1 MSGPISIQIFV
12 LIDALGWPV
21 VSKLNFL
28 PDLLPYRRSLR
39 TVLGYSSGAIPS
51 ILTGRVPADHGHWN
65 LLYYDPSGSPFR
77 WLRVFDFLPRRLL
90 DNRIGRRLLKE
101 VGRRLLGLGPLFEVC
116 VPPHLLPWF
125 NWIEKRNIYAP
136 AGIGGGGS
144 IFDEMVQLH
153 IPHRVYS
160 YHQFTDAEILRSA
173 AKALEQG
180 HRGIFFLYL
189 SELDG
194 FLHRHC
200 HLDAVLQEQLDRY
213 ASGLRRV
220 LEQARTADP
229 GATMAVFSDHGMT
242 PVRQRRDLVAEVEEL
257 GLSMPDDY
265 LAVYDSTMARFWP
278 FTEDARHLLHEKLA
292 NVSCGRL
299 LSDREL
305 TSLGIFF
312 PDHRYGELVFLLDP
326 GWLLGGSG
334 FNGRGWSPA
343 GMHGYHPDDAYSD
356 AVYLSS
362 HPAPADLRTITDIH
376 KTMRQAVQAAAV
388 SAGTAR

>member
-1 MSGPISIQIFV
+1 MSGQIPIRIFV

-21 VSKLNFL
+21 VSNLSFL
-28 PDLLPYRRSLR
+28 PDLLPYRRPLR

-51 ILTGRVPADHGHWN
+51 ILTGRVPAEHGHWN
-65 LLYYDPSGSPFR
+65 LFYYDPNGSPFW
-77 WLRVFDFLPRRLL
+77 WLRLFGFLPRRVL

-116 VPPHLLPWF
+116 VPPHVLPWF

-136 AGIGGGGS
+136 AGIDGGGS
-144 IFDEMVQLH
+144 IFDELAQSN
-153 IPHRVYS
+153 IPHLVYS
-160 YHQFTDAEILRSA
+160 YHRFSDAEILQSA
-173 AKALEQG
+173 AEALERG
-180 HRGIFFLYL
+180 HRGILFLYL

-194 FLHRHC
+194 FLHGHC
-200 HLDAVLQEQLDRY
+200 DPDPVLQVQLDRY
-213 ASGLRRV
+213 AAGLRRV
-220 LEQARTADP
+220 LEQARMADP

-242 PVRQRRDLVAEVEEL
+242 PVRQHHDLVAEVEAL
-257 GLSMPDDY
+257 GLSMPGDY

-278 FTEDARHLLHEKLA
+278 FTERARRALRGKLA
-292 NVSCGRL
+292 SVSCGRL
-299 LSDREL
+299 LTDAEL
-305 TSLGIFF
+305 DSLGIFF
-312 PDHRYGELVFLLDP
+312 PDRRYGEMVFLLEP
-326 GWLLGGSG
+326 GWLIGGSD
-334 FNGRGWSPA
+334 FNGRGWTPA

-376 KTMRQAVQAAAV
+376 KTMREAVEATAL